1 MGVRARMRLLNKFLF
16 LFVVVAVAIIIFPG
30 LFETAVILPL
40 PEDIT
45 SEEMLEFERT
55 IRDMKILASVAVG
68 LIIVCMVFLEVP
80 NQLILRRK
88 EKET

>member
-1 MGVRARMRLLNKFLF
+1 MRLLNKFLF